1 MVEREK
7 KDIAMMVNLNE
18 KLPQIPEEQRQF
30 LLGFMEGI
38 SQMTETKK
46 KRKRK
51 VSK

>member
-1 MVEREK
+1 MSEQEK
-7 KDIAMMVNLNE
+7 NDILANLNE
-18 KLPQIPEEQRQF
+18 KIPQLPDEQKHF

-51 VSK
+51 AVK

>member
-1 MVEREK
+1 MNEREQ

-18 KLPQIPEEQRQF
+18 KFPQIPEEQRQF

-38 SQMTETKK
+38 SQMTESKK

-51 VSK
+51 AVK